1 MIIFTDL
8 YRSSQQDF
16 CSIGRRRYT
25 GESSECSSLVG
36 TPTDTGRSFTFT
48 AQRALC
54 DDHRPSLSQN
64 LSEMMLEAIHMDD
77 VNMVDRLLASHANK
91 SLCTSP
97 SIGSMNTLTELA
109 QRRQGNHRR
118 LTCAVMNTLH
128 IAIAHK
134 QRDIVELLLKSGCD
148 PNATA
153 VCHCKGSCAAMD
165 NIPLTSIV
173 PRAHSVTPELC
184 STCAQLRVVSIT
196 DHTPLGVAVREQ
208 STELIALLFAYGA
221 DVNLGDEDGNTP
233 LMLAVRESPLSWH
246 CLRTLIFFGAQIE
259 QKNLRGIC
267 PLDLAPELRK
277 LQQSCVEDL
286 FKNACCIENGSH
298 GSPETV
304 HKLHL
309 MGSIARA
316 PQRRLHVDSGSI
328 ARSEKSQS
336 TKMPLSP
343 KASAAPSVSTF
354 SMLDTTST
362 KESARR
368 KSLVSLQLHRRS
380 KSARD
385 YALVESITWEQAWEL
400 LKKMATNPEC
410 LDTIQASLLK
420 FASQME
426 SASSVADGDS
436 FDSHLG
442 GLLHRVLHTAIAQ
455 YQSSTQA
462 CQRAK
467 KQQLIGVLST
477 LTTFCFLFLQKS
489 GTNRQFAALNT
500 LNKIIDAGLVH
511 DLFAVPEIVF
521 HSSRL
526 LNRTHNFYS
535 DEDACSSTC
544 HSLNSNKEQSSTVD
558 HVLFCNAPRKCDTTS
573 TGSTCETSP
582 QKTKTDLTGAFS
594 NVDPSLVIACLHNAI
609 TMQNREA
616 GSRSVCSPAH
626 RWRQCWQHC
635 TQILVAR
642 ILLFLCHIRTF
653 QSRLSE
659 RPQLKALIQL
669 LEPTLDPQLLCLLL
683 QSIALIALDPNT
695 HRLFVDMQIDDVLI
709 QMLLP
714 ADDWYY
720 TNHST
725 KFGQFVKYHAARIL
739 VYVGMGDRVGS
750 RVSLFHFPENTTESK
765 KTPNYANEDEY
776 ICETCSTPSIMQA
789 CSRCAMSVE
798 GILQKVLGELVKNS
812 QHSGATEPIIEES
825 SSAASPPPFDSHPV
839 EEGGGPEIRQ
849 QLEQKPSTMQI
860 SLENL
865 EAQLCKLGLV
875 LDSMLLLR
883 LLLHKLSWDLNL
895 VVKKRAALF
904 DNHTYKTINDPR
916 ARSSWSLGNSS
927 GYCFSSLAIL
937 ASHKLLCQICP
948 IILCIKLSTVD
959 SGCIRR
965 GFVKSKSFD
974 RREDDRKDRNF
985 LRVDQ
990 GSRMSKRVQIRRL
1003 GTDTSSGSS
1012 RSKKTSSTSSVQKHL
1027 PKYIQSLFRGRMGTD
1042 PCKRHIRRDSSP
1054 DSNTSGSD
1062 AVLEF
1067 ARKLQNYP
1075 LTRREALR
1083 QAYRKSERQNSLS
1096 ENHKS
1101 AGYTSLPELEINGAS
1116 PPRSPI
1122 SDPLV
1127 NAVDG
1132 HDLSLGVSCL
1142 TDHRPSSPQAIPGL
1156 PLIEIRRPSALS
1168 QFDFGYFVSSAD
1180 MSGSETS
1187 ECAPLLMTSNGT
1199 QISSRKSS
1207 DESSVGVWSSRASSM
1222 LSQRSSSGGL
1232 RLSAFSAGTS
1242 IASDN
1247 SGPFLFSFVLR
1258 NRASTIGTRIPL
1270 PKSAISRNSGDSL
1283 RVPDRESPVHPIMTT
1298 EMNPDFQCVRQL
1310 ILNLLT
1316 VYSKQNANIVSTMKE
1331 CADVLRQIL
1340 NSPQHPTVKNWCA
1353 EIIQVVST
1361 HVEPEQESALEST
1374 ERVNDEY
1381 LDFQDQIISGS
1392 LPCPKEEA
1400 ALLASIQ
1407 LCVEENWP
1415 SNKRTQTIRRHL
1427 LKGQFGW
1434 FLLFVEPVLLWKNTR
1449 SRAENYGNTMGGR
1462 PNALLHTAAYYQQRR
1477 DCDEASFVCRLS
1489 YLLNWLLIAAS
1500 PFTLERK
1507 YSIMDAE
1514 TRSRSSTLLRCIA
1527 DPDALMSA
1535 EVQAQCLPIDL
1546 RGDRRTVKLVKERK
1560 RKLFHSQIYESEI
1573 GMKKLYV
1580 QTAKKLPA
1588 FGCKVFQVK
1597 ELVHG
1602 RTLRKVSVV
1611 LIVD

>member
-1 MIIFTDL
+1 
-8 YRSSQQDF
+8 
-16 CSIGRRRYT
+16 GRRYT

-91 SLCTSP
+91 SLSTSP
-97 SIGSMNTLTELA
+97 SIGSTNTLTELA
-109 QRRQGNHRR
+109 QRRQGNHRRSNTSSTSSTHSGGR

-839 EEGGGPEIRQ
+839 ELVKNSQHSGATEPIIEESSSAASPPPFDSHPVEEGGGPEIRQ

-927 GYCFSSLAIL
+927 G
-937 ASHKLLCQICP
+937 
-948 IILCIKLSTVD
+948 
-959 SGCIRR
+959 R

-990 GSRMSKRVQIRRL
+990 GSRMSKRVQIRRSSSVDIPRTKRFSSSAKDMKSKERRKKL

-1207 DESSVGVWSSRASSM
+1207 DGK
-1222 LSQRSSSGGL
+1222 
-1232 RLSAFSAGTS
+1232 
-1242 IASDN
+1242 
-1247 SGPFLFSFVLR
+1247 FLNFF
-1258 NRASTIGTRIPL
+1258 L
-1270 PKSAISRNSGDSL
+1270 P
-1283 RVPDRESPVHPIMTT
+1283 
-1298 EMNPDFQCVRQL
+1298 
-1310 ILNLLT
+1310 
-1316 VYSKQNANIVSTMKE
+1316 
-1331 CADVLRQIL
+1331 
-1340 NSPQHPTVKNWCA
+1340 
-1353 EIIQVVST
+1353 
-1361 HVEPEQESALEST
+1361 
-1374 ERVNDEY
+1374 
-1381 LDFQDQIISGS
+1381 
-1392 LPCPKEEA
+1392 
-1400 ALLASIQ
+1400 
-1407 LCVEENWP
+1407 
-1415 SNKRTQTIRRHL
+1415 
-1427 LKGQFGW
+1427 
-1434 FLLFVEPVLLWKNTR
+1434 
-1449 SRAENYGNTMGGR
+1449 
-1462 PNALLHTAAYYQQRR
+1462 
-1477 DCDEASFVCRLS
+1477 
-1489 YLLNWLLIAAS
+1489 
-1500 PFTLERK
+1500 
-1507 YSIMDAE
+1507 
-1514 TRSRSSTLLRCIA
+1514 
-1527 DPDALMSA
+1527 
-1535 EVQAQCLPIDL
+1535 
-1546 RGDRRTVKLVKERK
+1546 
-1560 RKLFHSQIYESEI
+1560 
-1573 GMKKLYV
+1573 
-1580 QTAKKLPA
+1580 
-1588 FGCKVFQVK
+1588 
-1597 ELVHG
+1597 
-1602 RTLRKVSVV
+1602 
-1611 LIVD
+1611 